1 MQGLCRQWSSWS
13 WRFERAAGS
22 LAPSHH
28 HVFSVYIYIYIYIYI
43 TLYNTISKCLHDR
56 PKLFGR
62 LCKHLLVIIGNCNTI
77 SKCLHDRLCSYVVDR
92 ASIYWCGKWCSAGD
106 VAFFA
111 SECEACSHAA
121 LRKPLWVQGLCRH
134 WSSWSWRF
142 ERAAD
147 SPAASPFIDFMQ
159 LIWTHMG
166 LIYVRP
172 IWPQLCNL

>member
-1 MQGLCRQWSSWS
+1 MLQRWICSIFLQASVRLAAMQPCSIHHRCRASAGNDLLGVEDLKGLQ
-13 WRFERAAGS
+13 AA
-22 LAPSHH
+22 LHH
-28 HVFSVYIYIYIYIYI
+28 HTIMYLVCIYIYIYIYIYI

-62 LCKHLLVIIGNCNTI
+62 LCKHLFVIIGNCNTI

-134 WSSWSWRF
+134 
-142 ERAAD
+142 
-147 SPAASPFIDFMQ
+147 
-159 LIWTHMG
+159 
-166 LIYVRP
+166 
-172 IWPQLCNL
+172 